1 MRKRIVLF
9 TSLFL
14 LSLYAAPSW
23 AVQVHGPPEGLYA
36 HILGHLIF
44 IASLVFLLYKTK
56 GQVRKGRKCWFYLRI
71 SLFLFLLW
79 NIDTLIVH
87 FLELEIPPEHLVI
100 SSDVFKHQLLGPL
113 TWKRWAYYVGRFD
126 HLFCVPAMW
135 FMLQSL
141 IFFYKETQFDNHSS
155 KS

>member
-1 MRKRIVLF
+1 MAML
-9 TSLFL
+9 LFL
-14 LSLYAAPSW
+14 LLALFFPSRSW

-44 IASLVFLLYKTK
+44 IASLVFILYKTRAQCRT
-56 GQVRKGRKCWFYLRI
+56 GQKCWFYLRL
-71 SLFLFLLW
+71 SLFLFLFW

-87 FLELEIPPEHLVI
+87 FLEMEIPPEHLVI
-100 SSDVFKHQLLGPL
+100 SSDVFKHRLLGPL
-113 TWKRWAYYVGRFD
+113 TWRKYLYYIGRFD

-141 IFFYKETQFDNHSS
+141 ISFYKETQFNKHSTRP
-155 KS
+155 